1 MRERFHI
8 FLIFLKLE
16 RNPPSPCKLDWQAGT
31 WLRRREFLVLCPG
44 NLVGLMLP
52 ITMVGEKGEVTPIKT
67 VGSQNKMV
75 GFECI

>member
-1 MRERFHI
+1 MAEKEGVSR
-8 FLIFLKLE
+8 
-16 RNPPSPCKLDWQAGT
+16 PVP
-31 WLRRREFLVLCPG
+31 CPG

-52 ITMVGEKGEVTPIKT
+52 TTMVGEKGEVTPIKT